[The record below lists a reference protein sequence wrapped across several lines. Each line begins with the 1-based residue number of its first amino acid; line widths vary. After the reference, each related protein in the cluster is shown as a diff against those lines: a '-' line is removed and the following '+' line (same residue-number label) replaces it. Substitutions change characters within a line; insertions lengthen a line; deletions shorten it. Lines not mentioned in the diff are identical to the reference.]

1 MLFEIVLKLEEI
13 TVTDPN
19 QYDQIK
25 EEQRKETQV
34 FNNNNQSEVFK
45 VDVEADKFV
54 DVTQMC
60 SFKTGQKR
68 TYQESTATDK
78 PLTPI
83 LPDETM
89 KRKKGEN
96 GEMIEQNRETNE
108 STD

>member
-1 MLFEIVLKLEEI
+1 MKLEEI
-13 TVTDPN
+13 NVTDPS

-34 FNNNNQSEVFK
+34 FSGNNESKVFK

-54 DVTQMC
+54 DVTKMC

-68 TYQESTATDK
+68 TYQESTSTDK
-78 PLTPI
+78 VMSPS
-83 LPDETM
+83 LPQETM

-96 GEMIEQNRETNE
+96 GEMIEQSRETKE
-108 STD
+108 SSD